1 MAFSLVKIAKNL
13 ILCSQFYYLT
23 IIYKLA
29 TLKVFILNNTYILGD
44 LIMADD
50 KEKQPNSL
58 HPQKEVKTKPAA
70 PDYKKAD

>member
-1 MAFSLVKIAKNL
+1 
-13 ILCSQFYYLT
+13 
-23 IIYKLA
+23 
-29 TLKVFILNNTYILGD
+29 
-44 LIMADD
+44 MADD